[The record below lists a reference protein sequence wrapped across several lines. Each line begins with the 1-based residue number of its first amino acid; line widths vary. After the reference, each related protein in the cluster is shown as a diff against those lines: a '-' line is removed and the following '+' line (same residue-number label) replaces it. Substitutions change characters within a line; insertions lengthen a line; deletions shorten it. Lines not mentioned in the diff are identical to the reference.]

1 MNMCIHYIVAWLIYL
16 QNLGGSKEVSY
27 WLSSCAVVDG
37 QMIMADQIRRL
48 VRPYHDIYWPSKG
61 IRPMLYMLECHGCCP
76 LRSCKACMHTS
87 CTDGRRATCITHAP
101 MFGLS

>member
-27 WLSSCAVVDG
+27 WLSCCVVVDG

-48 VRPYHDIYWPSKG
+48 VRPYHDIYWSSNKRDKANAIYAG
-61 IRPMLYMLECHGCCP
+61 MSWMLSP
-76 LRSCKACMHTS
+76 
-87 CTDGRRATCITHAP
+87 
-101 MFGLS
+101 